1 MSYIHLPMR
10 KTLLIF
16 AIVAVNMMVLRAQV
30 LTIDESYHNVTL
42 LATEFS
48 DAASYVQN
56 NSSGPIKIKWTRFA
70 DVEPMGW
77 TSTVCDDLNCYAP
90 SIGAAPSIVTI
101 PAGEKGLLKLNLF
114 PNEVVGTGHYHVVAY
129 DIMDSAN
136 VNVTMSVDVTA
147 QANTGINDIGD
158 AVISVYPNPAKD
170 LLFVNLDVTK
180 HISSLEIYNVVGQKV
195 KTVNLEDGLKSV
207 SVPVS
212 DIKKGVYF
220 LRVVS
225 GTKEIVTRTFSKD

>member
-1 MSYIHLPMR
+1 MK
-10 KTLLIF
+10 KTLLLF

-30 LTIDESYHNVTL
+30 LTLDESYHNVIL
-42 LATEFS
+42 PATEFS
-48 DAASYVQN
+48 DAASFIQN
-56 NSSGPIKIKWTRFA
+56 NSAGPVKIKWTRYA
-70 DVEPMGW
+70 DVEPVGW
-77 TSTVCDDLNCYAP
+77 TTTVCDDLNCYAP
-90 SIGAAPSIVTI
+90 SVGAAPTVVTI
-101 PAGEKGLLKLNLF
+101 AAGQTGLLKLNLF
-114 PNEVVGTGHYHVVAY
+114 PNEVVGTGHYHVIAY

-136 VNVTMSVDVTA
+136 VNVTMTVEVTA
-147 QANTGINDIGD
+147 QGNTGINDIGD

-170 LLFVNLDVTK
+170 VLFVNLDATK
-180 HISSLEIYNVVGQKV
+180 HITSLEVYNVVGQKV

-212 DIKKGVYF
+212 DMKKGVYF